1 MGTFLIQRLIR
12 LIAVLFGVSL
22 LTFSVLHLIPGDPV
36 RVMLGDSIGGAASG
50 DQSQSAYDNLR
61 HQLGLDRPLPVQYAR
76 YVGHALTG
84 DLGSSFQKRRT
95 VIHIIGDA
103 LPSTLALTFAGMG
116 VAILSG
122 TALGV
127 IAALKHHTWWDTGIM
142 VLSLI
147 GLATPS
153 FWLGLVLLMIFSFRL
168 GWFPV
173 NAGSGVATLVLPAVT
188 LGSGAAGT
196 VARLARASLLE
207 VLRDDYVLTARAKGL
222 RESVVVVRHAL
233 VNALIPVVTVVG
245 LQFGQLLAG
254 AFIIEVVFNRPGIGR
269 LLVDGVL
276 SRDYPIVQGVALVA
290 GVGYVL
296 VNFLV
301 DLSYAWLDP
310 RIRYA

>member
-1 MGTFLIQRLIR
+1 MGAYLVQRLIR
-12 LIAVLFGVSL
+12 LVAVLFGVSL

-50 DQSQSAYDNLR
+50 DQSQNAYDSFR
-61 HQLGLDRPLPVQYAR
+61 QQLVLDRPLPVQYAR

-84 DLGSSFQKRRT
+84 DLGRSFQTRRT
-95 VIHIIGDA
+95 ILSSIHDA
-103 LPSTLALTFAGMG
+103 LPATLALAFSGMAI
-116 VAILSG
+116 AILLG
-122 TALGV
+122 TMLGI

-147 GLATPS
+147 GLAMPS
-153 FWLGLVLLMIFSFRL
+153 FWLGLLLILIFSFHL

-173 NAGSGVATLVLPAVT
+173 SSGNGVAALVLPALT
-188 LGSGAAGT
+188 LGLGAAGT
-196 VARLARASLLE
+196 IARLARASLME
-207 VLRDDYVLTARAKGL
+207 VMHNEYVLTARAKGL
-222 RESVVVVRHAL
+222 RESTVVVRHAL

-254 AFIIEVVFNRPGIGR
+254 AFIVEVVFARRGIGR

-276 SRDYPIVQGVALVA
+276 SRDYPMVQGVALVA

-310 RIRYA
+310 RIRHA

>member
-1 MGTFLIQRLIR
+1 MGAFLLQRLLR

-61 HQLGLDRPLPVQYAR
+61 HQLGLDRPLPVQYTR
-76 YVGHALTG
+76 YLGHALTG
-84 DLGSSFQKRRT
+84 DLGTSFQKRRT
-95 VIHIIGDA
+95 VVQIIGDA

-116 VAILSG
+116 VAIIFG
-122 TALGV
+122 TTLG
-127 IAALKHHTWWDTGIM
+127 IFAALKHHTWWDTGIM
-142 VLSLI
+142 VVSLV
-147 GLATPS
+147 GLAMPS
-153 FWLGLVLLMIFSFRL
+153 FWLGLVLLLIFSFRL

-173 NAGSGVATLVLPAVT
+173 TSGSGVGALVLPALT
-188 LGSGAAGT
+188 LGLGTAGT
-196 VARLARASLLE
+196 IARLSRASLLE
-207 VLRDDYVLTARAKGL
+207 VLRNEYVLTARAKGL
-222 RESVVVVRHAL
+222 RERVVIVRHAL

-254 AFIIEVVFNRPGIGR
+254 AFIIEVVFVRRGIGR

-276 SRDYPIVQGVALVA
+276 SRDYPVVQGVALVA

>member
-1 MGTFLIQRLIR
+1 MGAYLLQRVAR

-50 DQSQSAYDNLR
+50 DQSQAAYDNLR
-61 HQLGLDRPLPVQYAR
+61 HQLGLDRPVPVQYAR

-84 DLGSSFQKRRT
+84 DLGTSFQKRRT
-95 VIHIIGDA
+95 VLAIIGDA
-103 LPSTLALTFAGMG
+103 MPSTLALTFAGMG
-116 VAILSG
+116 IAILFG
-122 TALGV
+122 TTFGLF
-127 IAALKHHTWWDTGIM
+127 AALKHHTWWDTGIM
-142 VLSLI
+142 VISLI
-147 GLATPS
+147 GLAMPS

-168 GWFPV
+168 HWFTV
-173 NAGSGVATLVLPAVT
+173 TTGSSISALVLPAVT
-188 LGSGAAGT
+188 LGLGTAGT
-196 VARLARASLLE
+196 IARLARASLLE
-207 VLRDDYVLTARAKGL
+207 VLRDEYVLTARAKGL
-222 RESVVVVRHAL
+222 RESVVIVRHAL

-254 AFIIEVVFNRPGIGR
+254 AFIIEVVFARPGIGR
-269 LLVDGVL
+269 LLVDAVL
-276 SRDYPIVQGVALVA
+276 SRDYPVVQGVALVA

>member
-1 MGTFLIQRLIR
+1 MGAYLLQRLIR
-12 LIAVLFGVSL
+12 LVAVLFGVSL

-50 DQSQSAYDNLR
+50 DQSQSAYDSLR
-61 HQLGLDRPLPVQYAR
+61 HQLGLDRPLPIQYTR

-84 DLGSSFQKRRT
+84 DLGRSFQKRRT
-95 VIHIIGDA
+95 VLRIIGDA
-103 LPSTLALTFAGMG
+103 LPSTLALTFAGMAI
-116 VAILSG
+116 AILFG
-122 TALGV
+122 TSLGV
-127 IAALKHHTWWDTGIM
+127 FAALKQHTWWDTGIM
-142 VLSLI
+142 VVSLI

-168 GWFPV
+168 HWFPV
-173 NAGSGVATLVLPAVT
+173 TSGSGAAALVLPAVT
-188 LGSGAAGT
+188 LGLGAAGT
-196 VARLARASLLE
+196 IARLARASLLE
-207 VLRDDYVLTARAKGL
+207 VLRNEYVLTARAKGL
-222 RESVVVVRHAL
+222 RERVVVVRHAL

-254 AFIIEVVFNRPGIGR
+254 AFIIEVVFARRGIGR

-276 SRDYPIVQGVALVA
+276 ARDYPVVQGVALVA

>member
-1 MGTFLIQRLIR
+1 MGTYLLQRLLR
-12 LIAVLFGVSL
+12 LVAVLFGVSL

-84 DLGSSFQKRRT
+84 DLGRSFQTRRT
-95 VIHIIGDA
+95 ILSSIQAA
-103 LPSTLALTFAGMG
+103 LPSTLALAFSGMAI
-116 VAILSG
+116 AILLG
-122 TALGV
+122 TTLGV
-127 IAALKHHTWWDTGIM
+127 IAALKHHTWWDTSIM
-142 VLSLI
+142 VLSLL
-147 GLATPS
+147 GLAMPS
-153 FWLGLVLLMIFSFRL
+153 FWLGLVLLLIFSFRL

-173 NAGSGVATLVLPAVT
+173 SGTGIAPLVLPALT
-188 LGSGAAGT
+188 LGLGTAGT
-196 VARLARASLLE
+196 IARLSRASLLE
-207 VLRDDYVLTARAKGL
+207 VMRNEYVLTARAKGL
-222 RESVVVVRHAL
+222 RESIVIVRHAL

-254 AFIIEVVFNRPGIGR
+254 AFIIEVVFARRGIGR

-276 SRDYPIVQGVALVA
+276 SRDYPMVQGVALVA

>member
-1 MGTFLIQRLIR
+1 MGAYLLQRVAR

-50 DQSQSAYDNLR
+50 DQSQAAYDNLR
-61 HQLGLDRPLPVQYAR
+61 HQLGLDRPLPVQYTR

-84 DLGSSFQKRRT
+84 DLGTSFQKRRT
-95 VIHIIGDA
+95 VLGIIGDA

-116 VAILSG
+116 IAILFG
-122 TALGV
+122 TTLGLL
-127 IAALKHHTWWDTGIM
+127 AALKHHTWWDTGIM
-142 VLSLI
+142 VISLI
-147 GLATPS
+147 GLAMPS

-168 GWFPV
+168 HWFAV
-173 NAGSGVATLVLPAVT
+173 TTGSSIRALVLPAVT
-188 LGSGAAGT
+188 LGLGTAGT
-196 VARLARASLLE
+196 IARLARASLLE
-207 VLRDDYVLTARAKGL
+207 VLRDEYVLTARAKGL
-222 RESVVVVRHAL
+222 RESVVIVRHAL

-254 AFIIEVVFNRPGIGR
+254 AFIIEVVFARPGIGR
-269 LLVDGVL
+269 LLVDAVL
-276 SRDYPIVQGVALVA
+276 SRDYPVVQGVALVA

>member
-1 MGTFLIQRLIR
+1 MGAYLVQRLIR

-50 DQSQSAYDNLR
+50 DQSQSAYDSFR

-84 DLGSSFQKRRT
+84 DFGRSFQTRRT
-95 VIHIIGDA
+95 ILSSIQGA
-103 LPSTLALTFAGMG
+103 LPATLALAFSGMAI
-116 VAILSG
+116 AILLG
-122 TALGV
+122 TMLGI
-127 IAALKHHTWWDTGIM
+127 IAALKDHTWWDTGIM

-147 GLATPS
+147 GLAMPS
-153 FWLGLVLLMIFSFRL
+153 FWLGLLLILIFSFRL

-173 NAGSGVATLVLPAVT
+173 SSGSGVAALVLPALT
-188 LGSGAAGT
+188 LGLGAAGT
-196 VARLARASLLE
+196 IARLARASLLE
-207 VLRDDYVLTARAKGL
+207 VMHNEYVLTARAKGL
-222 RESVVVVRHAL
+222 RESTVIVRHAL

-254 AFIIEVVFNRPGIGR
+254 AFIVEVVFARRGIGR

-276 SRDYPIVQGVALVA
+276 SRDYPMVQGVALVA

-310 RIRYA
+310 RIRHA

>member
-196 VARLARASLLE
+196 IARLARASLLE

>member
-1 MGTFLIQRLIR
+1 MGAYLLQRLIR
-12 LIAVLFGVSL
+12 LVAVLFGVSL
-22 LTFSVLHLIPGDPV
+22 LTFSVLHFIPGDPV
-36 RVMLGDSIGGAASG
+36 RVMLGDSIGGSASG
-50 DQSQSAYDNLR
+50 DQSQAAYDNLR
-61 HQLGLDRPLPVQYAR
+61 HQLGLDLPVPVQYAR
-76 YVGHALTG
+76 YVGHALEG
-84 DLGSSFQKRRT
+84 DLGTSFQKRRT
-95 VIHIIGDA
+95 VVAIIWDA

-116 VAILSG
+116 IAILLG
-122 TALGV
+122 TTLGV
-127 IAALKHHTWWDTGIM
+127 LAALKHHTWWDTIIM
-142 VLSLI
+142 VVSLI

-173 NAGSGVATLVLPAVT
+173 TSGAGISTLVLPAVT
-188 LGSGAAGT
+188 LGLGTAGT
-196 VARLARASLLE
+196 IARLARASLLE
-207 VLRDDYVLTARAKGL
+207 VLRNEYVLTARAKGL
-222 RESVVVVRHAL
+222 RERVVIVRHAL
-233 VNALIPVVTVVG
+233 ANALIPVVTVVG

-254 AFIIEVVFNRPGIGR
+254 AFIIEVVFARRGIGR